1 MEKDVLPGGKLPGP
15 VAACGHGLVTGLCVG
30 VVVACF
36 RTVHN
41 CSSAKLLHWFG
52 TAGEHWSIIPFW
64 GLVLVLVA
72 ALIGRL
78 VAAVPLI
85 PGSGI
90 PQTELTLAGRIV
102 LAPVAWARLL
112 AAKFAGSWLA
122 LLGGLSLGREGPCVQ
137 MGSAVGAIAGSFAR
151 HPETTE
157 SPWVIGGAAAGLAAA
172 FGAPVAGILF
182 AFEEMKNRLT
192 PVNILFALTAAF
204 AAQTVAAR
212 LFGLGR
218 LFPFAHFTPP
228 PFSQWWALL
237 LLGGLIG
244 LLGVAYNVLLI
255 RFKDAEARRNPL
267 PTGLRTL
274 PALLVA
280 GVLAFT
286 FPQVLGG
293 GDGLIV
299 TLGTAPTPMRL
310 LLLLFVLKMTFSIFS
325 YMGNVP
331 GGLLM
336 PLLCIGALAGH
347 ATGGALAAAG
357 LMDPAGADAFIV
369 FGMAGLFAASVR
381 APLTGIA
388 LVLEMSGTVA
398 CLPGTALVAFLAS
411 LLASRLGC
419 APVYDSLKARI
430 RLPVANPEADR

>member
-1 MEKDVLPGGKLPGP
+1 
-15 VAACGHGLVTGLCVG
+15 
-30 VVVACF
+30 
-36 RTVHN
+36 
-41 CSSAKLLHWFG
+41 
-52 TAGEHWSIIPFW
+52 
-64 GLVLVLVA
+64 
-72 ALIGRL
+72 
-78 VAAVPLI
+78 
-85 PGSGI
+85 
-90 PQTELTLAGRIV
+90 
-102 LAPVAWARLL
+102 
-112 AAKFAGSWLA
+112 
-122 LLGGLSLGREGPCVQ
+122 
-137 MGSAVGAIAGSFAR
+137 
-151 HPETTE
+151 
-157 SPWVIGGAAAGLAAA
+157 
-172 FGAPVAGILF
+172 
-182 AFEEMKNRLT
+182 MKNRLT